1 MEARGRDGIG
11 PSEPIGR
18 CARQLET
25 FADVTRVVAH
35 SGQTVAYPGHLL
47 PGVFVVLAGSVRVR
61 PSAATGPPLETAA
74 DAGVRRGTFFPP
86 LAELDQPAE
95 AEVRVEEEAELLF
108 VPRSLVHADAG
119 VRRCLND
126 ATLTAVS
133 LR

>member
-1 MEARGRDGIG
+1 MEARGKSGNG
-11 PSEPIGR
+11 HSEPVNL
-18 CARQLET
+18 CARQLEC

-35 SGQTVAYPGHLL
+35 SGQMVTYPGHLL
-47 PGVFVVLAGSVRVR
+47 PGVFLVLAGSVRVR
-61 PSAATGPPLETAA
+61 PASPSGPVADTGRGGA
-74 DAGVRRGTFFPP
+74 RRGTFFPP

-95 AEVRVEEEAELLF
+95 AEVQVEEEAELLF